1 MKRTGWI
8 TSMALL
14 GALQSSTLQAQT
26 SVQSPDKKI
35 TLTLTRSNEQLLYQV
50 TFNGKTVIA
59 PSSLALE
66 IAGAPTRAVNGTG
79 KPVFTKVNET
89 YSSRG
94 VHSKAVNNYQQVTL
108 PVTGAGNVPVFRV
121 QARVFNNGVAF
132 RYLLD
137 AAGKNTIDA
146 DNTVFSI
153 PAGSTIWSQG
163 DIGAYEA
170 KYRQQDIGE
179 VKAGQKA
186 GPPLTIQ
193 LPEGAGYAAITE
205 GGLTDFAGMSLV
217 ATGNNPIKAH
227 LTGQTQTTGNIATP
241 WRIIQIGA
249 DLNTLVNCDIVY
261 NVSPPMDKQLFPQG
275 YNSSWIKP
283 GKSVWS
289 WLAGNGDVTFEN
301 MKRFSKWAGELGFA
315 YNLVDEGWSRWND
328 GGKDKWQLLK
338 ELVQYSDSQ
347 HVKVWV
353 WKAYPDRNGVPGL
366 KDATARR
373 AFFKQCKDIGIVG
386 LKIDFFDEESQEV
399 IDFYQAALKDA
410 AAMHLM
416 LDFHGA
422 NKPTGEARTWPNE
435 MSREGIRGLENGTDW
450 PGHNTTLPF
459 TRYLAG
465 HGDYTP
471 LTFRDIGKGTT
482 LTHQVATMA
491 AFTSPFLCVA
501 ADPQAILAS
510 PAKEMIQSIP
520 AVWDETVIL
529 PQSKIGALAVMARRS
544 GDTWYLCALNGTTP
558 TTVTI
563 DASFLGK
570 GNYHAAIMGD
580 DQSSVDKAQFSDQT
594 VTGKSKITITMPPGG
609 GYLARFSRDNR
620 IAVYPVPAIYPA
632 SSAFTL
638 KAGTRVIPVI
648 SYTDKYDYAHFSM
661 SAGSPVD
668 IEITALEQWEI
679 TTYRI
684 SPGKLQLPAVKEHN
698 KLRFTLQQ
706 DEYLIVK
713 INQGKELV
721 IAADPAETDQPAAT
735 GKGIF
740 NITQSPYHVTGTDI
754 KSTTAA
760 IQQAIDDAAHSKG
773 GRGRVYVPAGV
784 YATGNLLLKSNVALY
799 LEGGAV
805 LRFSGRSSD
814 YTANWHKDSQRRNI
828 TWWIATAPG
837 ARHVKVYGRGT
848 LDGNGKYATGQFNF
862 AANILVPV
870 AASHFILD
878 GLIIRDAGSWAIT
891 PLRSADL
898 VFRNFK
904 IFNRFDMG
912 ENDGIDILESQ
923 RVLVQHAIGIGLDDP
938 FSSKTWDQ
946 STDISRH
953 WPGKPQALQQVVFEN
968 LLSWTY
974 CYGYKIG
981 QGMRQ
986 NQSDVTFRNC
996 VVYDAAVGIG
1006 IDHKYGKGILRNVT
1020 FENIDIE
1027 QLSYSNA
1034 GHRTWAAFFMENA
1047 DGYGAGPIS
1056 QLKIKNIHVK
1066 DKGTTPAK
1074 LKGLNEG
1081 RMISGVI
1088 FDNIVMPAQQ
1098 LPVANLFEMNI
1109 MDKAFYNS
1117 LTILPIQI
1125 PEPETASK

>member
-1 MKRTGWI
+1 MKRTGW
-8 TSMALL
+8 MALL
-14 GALQSSTLQAQT
+14 ALLPAFSLRAQT
-26 SVQSPDKKI
+26 SIQSPDSRI
-35 TLTLTRSNEQLLYQV
+35 TLTFTRSNQQLLYGI
-50 TFNGKTVIA
+50 TFNGKPVIA
-59 PSSLALE
+59 PSALALE
-66 IAGAPTRAVNGTG
+66 IDGAPARGVEATG
-79 KPVFTKVNET
+79 KPVLAKVNET
-89 YSSRG
+89 YNWRG
-94 VHSKAVNNYQQVTL
+94 VHSKAVNNYQQAIL
-108 PVTGAGNVPVFRV
+108 PVTGAGNIPIFRIE
-121 QARVFNNGVAF
+121 ARVFNNGVAF

-146 DNTVFSI
+146 DNTIFSI

-163 DIGAYEA
+163 DIGGYEG
-170 KYRQQDIGE
+170 KYRQQDIATI
-179 VKAGQKA
+179 KAGQKA

-217 ATGNNPIKAH
+217 ATGSNAFKAH
-227 LTGQTQTTGNIATP
+227 LTGKTKTEGNIATP
-241 WRIIQIGA
+241 WRIVEIGA
-249 DLNTLVNCDIVY
+249 DLNTLVNCDIVH
-261 NVSPPMDKQLFPQG
+261 NVSPPMDKKLFPKG
-275 YNSSWIKP
+275 YKTDWIRP

-328 GGKDKWQLLK
+328 GGKDKWALLK

-373 AFFKQCKDIGIVG
+373 AFFKQCKDIGIAG

-399 IDFYQAALKDA
+399 IEFYQAALKDA

-422 NKPTGEARTWPNE
+422 NKPTGESRTWPNE

-482 LTHQVATMA
+482 LTHQVTTVA
-491 AFTSPFLCVA
+491 AFTSPFMCLA
-501 ADPQAILAS
+501 ADPQAILNS
-510 PAKEMIQSIP
+510 PAKKMIQAIP
-520 AVWDETVIL
+520 EIWDETIIL
-529 PQSKIGALAVMARRS
+529 PQSKIGAVAVMARRS
-544 GDTWYLCALNGTTP
+544 GDTWYLCALNGSTATTL
-558 TTVTI
+558 TI
-563 DASFLGK
+563 DAAFLGK
-570 GNYHAAIMGD
+570 GSYQATVMED
-580 DQSSVDKAQFSDQT
+580 DKSSYDKAQFSEQT
-594 VTGKSKITITMPPGG
+594 ITAASKITMTMPPGG
-609 GYLARFSRDNR
+609 GYLARISRGASR
-620 IAVYPVPAIYPA
+620 IAVYPVPAIYSP
-632 SSAFTL
+632 SAIFAL
-638 KAGTRVIPVI
+638 RAGNTVVPVI
-648 SYTDKYDYAHFSM
+648 SYTGKYDYAHFSM
-661 SAGSPVD
+661 SAGTPVD
-668 IEITALEQWEI
+668 IEITALDQSSI
-679 TTYRI
+679 TAYRI
-684 SPGKLQLPAVKEHN
+684 SPGKLQLPAVKEN
-698 KLRFTLQQ
+698 NQLRFTISK

-713 INQGKELV
+713 INNGKELV
-721 IAADPAETDQPAAT
+721 IAADAAETDRPAAT

-740 NITQSPYHVTGTDI
+740 NITQAPYKVTGTDL
-754 KSTTAA
+754 KQTTAA
-760 IQQAIDDAAHSKG
+760 IQQAIADAAHYRG
-773 GRGRVYVPAGV
+773 GQGIVYVPAGV

-805 LRFSGRSSD
+805 LRFSGNPAD
-814 YTANWHKDSQRRNI
+814 YTASWHKDSQRRDI
-828 TWWIATAPG
+828 TWWIATEAG
-837 ARHVKVYGRGT
+837 ASHVKVYGRGT
-848 LDGNGKYATGQFNF
+848 LDGNGKYAVDHFNF
-862 AANILVPV
+862 GNNILVPV
-870 AASHFILD
+870 AARHFMLD

-891 PLRSADL
+891 PLRSADG
-898 VFRNFK
+898 VFKHFK
-904 IFNRFDMG
+904 VFNRFDMG

-923 RVLVQHAIGIGLDDP
+923 RMRVQHAIGIGLDDP

-953 WPGKPQALQQVVFEN
+953 WPGKPLALEQVVFED

-1006 IDHKYGKGILRNVT
+1006 IDHKYGVGALSKVT
-1020 FENIDIE
+1020 FDGIDIE
-1027 QLSYSNA
+1027 KLSYTNA

-1047 DGYGAGPIS
+1047 DGSGSGPIS
-1056 QLKIKNIHVK
+1056 QLTVKNINIS

-1074 LKGLNEG
+1074 LKGWSDS
-1081 RMISGVI
+1081 RMISGVL
-1088 FDNIVMPAQQ
+1088 FDHIRMPEQT
-1098 LPVANLFEMNI
+1098 LPAANLFGMNI
-1109 MDKAFYNS
+1109 MDKAFYKGI
-1117 LTILPIQI
+1117 TILPNQI
-1125 PEPETASK
+1125 PEPVTALK